1 MRKKIKNILLGIFA
15 CGLLSTA
22 TLGATLGVSAMADS
36 VRVKPTGTNTAI
48 FTQEI
53 KDSELDTFKV
63 YGASIRTKGEI
74 GFRFLATIESSDLEI
89 IPNTA
94 EFGTILIP
102 YSKLGERELTVDTE
116 MALVAPAKVDTDAE
130 DVPEGGLGYYI
141 TLMGET
147 LEKAFPENL
156 YGTVLA
162 ARAYVKYTYEANGQT
177 ITDYAYSEE
186 TIFRSMAYITSY
198 ELVTLERNDKD
209 VSISDYNYLNGII
222 SSATEDAVL
231 DLSATE
237 INNGETATVNLIG
250 AADSKNDFS
259 YNLYSSNENV
269 ARINEKGEIVGV
281 SGGVATITANIG
293 TTKFSV
299 DITVLGPKAPKDP
312 IELTGVNV
320 LYSTQDGQIF
330 LPDGVLD
337 NEEEVI
343 VSAVGTQDGVDY
355 FANKWNALALTDA
368 EIAGNTVRATWIT
381 LATSEGDCF
390 TVKALSYAGI
400 IDELSD
406 FPAFFNNTAVPS
418 EYDAATYPA
427 VAPNVYGYYIV
438 TKNLGDGT
446 DTLALTQT
454 EATDYQKTN
463 GFNGVLD
470 GQGHTLKFKLTK
482 GGLVGL
488 VLGKA
493 LIKNISIV
501 YEDAS
506 YTKKY
511 DANKGYEV
519 WASGGYGVF
528 GYITNGN
535 PVIENCYIER
545 TNNHYLGSSVFG
557 IMARPNNKMIIRNS
571 VIYGYNV
578 SQNCSLWNNMW
589 ISASSENAYLIHA
602 RANATGW
609 VNVQGFTK
617 VFNDAIEN
625 GAREVL
631 LSEIEDASTFNE
643 YWSKENDKLTWK
655 GADDM
660 AVSAHKNVTSIDGKV
675 YYSTVN
681 SELILPENFLPD
693 GETIVD
699 VKDENGN
706 DYYESGAWVN
716 LALTSAEIASNA
728 KKEGNLLI
736 ETASGNFYK
745 VAFGSYA
752 GVINEL
758 SDFPAFF
765 NNEAV
770 DNTNP
775 NNASAY
781 PKIAPSVYG
790 YYVVAKDLGTGVEE
804 LSFTQCAGSNFTAT
818 CGFNGVLDGQGHTLR
833 FKLKSGGLVGQ
844 ILGNA
849 TIKNLGVIYEDAT
862 STYYGVFGYMTNGNP
877 VIENC
882 YIERTNNH
890 YKAWSVFGIMSR
902 PNARLTLK
910 NTVVYGYNISNNCA
924 MNSNMWISASS
935 TNAYLIHA
943 RANATEW
950 VNVQNFTK
958 VFNDGIENGSREV
971 LRSEIADDSGF
982 NSEYWYK
989 ANGKLIWKGIGAVT
1003 VTWSKEGKTVQE
1015 TVSAGSAVNVPNPG
1029 TDMYWAANK
1038 DGSGAITGKG
1048 IYPTQSV
1055 IYYAR
1060 PAIKDLKDAVYFST
1074 ESDEIILPES
1084 AEFSV
1089 NDITKITSKD
1099 GSLIYYAEEAWKNS
1113 LGLTAEQIMAN
1124 ETSETDVKIQAGS
1137 FIYYAK
1143 VQSYAGVIDELSDFV
1158 TFFNNDPNA
1167 TAPNVYG
1174 YYIITKDLGTGVE
1187 ELALTQSTVSDFK
1200 ADNGFNGVLD
1210 GQGHTLRFVLKSGGL
1225 VGQILGNATIKNL
1238 GVIYEDASYIENG
1251 RQFGYGAFGYM
1262 TNGNPVI
1269 DNCYIERTNTI
1280 DSRSSV
1286 FGIMARPNAKLI
1298 LHNTVVYGFKV
1309 PNDCTWWS
1317 NCWIS
1322 SASTNAYVIHA
1333 RANATSQ
1340 SMVQGFT
1347 KVFNDAVENGSREV
1361 LLSEIADNSGFN
1373 SEYWYKA
1380 NGKLIWKGLETVNI
1394 SWVDG
1399 ENTTVEPV
1407 TKGSAVPMPEEVD
1420 KEYWSSNE
1428 EGSHSISGKVLL
1440 IDKDVSFYKC
1450 FLEIDVKE
1458 KAMYSTMDREFFLPD
1473 EVNSW
1478 NNVEY
1483 IIGVDENGES
1493 NGVTYYEDGVW
1504 RRSFGLTGEQI
1515 NANEVVETAVEI
1527 FDGTYYY
1534 NVTVA
1539 SYAGVIDELLDFPK
1553 FFDNDPSATAPNV
1566 YGYYIVTKDLGTG
1579 AEDLALTQTEI
1590 TNGKAD
1596 NGFNGV
1602 LDGQGHTLKFKF
1614 KSGGLVGLVLGNA
1627 TIKNLAVIYE
1637 DNSFS
1642 EYQND
1647 EGKTVRK
1654 GGYGAFG
1661 YITNGNPVIDNC
1673 YIERTNTLDSRS
1685 SVFGIMARPNA
1696 KLTLHN
1702 TVVYGFKVP
1711 NDCTWWSNCWISSAS
1726 TNAYVIHARE
1736 KATSQSMVQGFTKV
1750 FNDAIEN
1757 GAREVALS
1765 EIADAST
1772 FNECWSKEN
1781 DKLTWKGA
1789 DDMAVSSIGAVELE
1803 PYKLVENGDT
1813 EYAIVLPDNADATL
1827 TLAGQELASF
1837 FAEATGATLNIV
1849 SDGAYS
1855 NYDAIISIGNTKA
1868 FATSG
1873 VTMGEMTYDGYH
1885 IERKDNAIYLNANTS
1900 QGCLYAVYG
1909 LLDELFEYEQYSAD
1923 CYTILN
1929 RPTVE
1934 LYTIKVTENPDI
1946 AIRMPSNGAIINDPT
1961 LAGRFGMKMSETD
1974 LFFNAGDYSN
1984 NKAEDGNAEN
1994 GEGPNEGWRVWHN
2007 ALEILPVN
2015 YWTAQGKTN
2024 WFSNNK
2030 VNGAINQLCYTAHGN
2045 ANDYTAMVDQIVV
2058 IMAQTLTSSQITSR
2072 PDALYVTL
2080 TSEDGGGV
2088 CTCSACTAA
2097 KAQYGSD
2104 VGAVIKLCNDVREG
2118 MDTWMEANPR
2128 YKREVTLLFFA
2139 YNDYVTAPTAGTI
2152 EMREGVGVMYA
2163 VSDYVNYYYDVYNTE
2178 NAAFRAQFEAW
2189 SNLCAINNSTFALWT
2204 YTKNFSAYML
2214 RADVY
2219 GENAFF
2225 NENAYRYFAENG
2237 VDLWFNQ
2244 GATNGTTTLSA
2255 FEKLNGYIDSQMMW
2269 DSNQSVEDLIDKWF
2283 NAMYGSAA
2291 TYMKL
2296 LYDGQNQKAR
2306 EAFGTTKKGI
2316 PSVGVSESAMKKTLT
2331 NSVLQT
2337 WFGYIDSATNAIN
2350 SDGSLTDE
2358 QKSAYLERINEEWI
2372 SVEFWY
2378 VSLYYSS
2385 LFDGLDGVTVDTAA
2399 AKEEFKKV
2407 LAYAYHY
2414 DKDDKFVLDSG
2425 IDVILYEKAT
2435 MTLVQW
2441 IESDFKSDF

>member
-1 MRKKIKNILLGIFA
+1 MRKKIKNILIGILT
-15 CGLLSTA
+15 CGILSTA
-22 TLGATLGVSAMADS
+22 TVGVTLGVSATAGSD
-36 VRVKPTGTNTAI
+36 RVKPTGTNANVL
-48 FTQEI
+48 TQEI

-63 YGASIRTKGEI
+63 YGASIRKDGTN
-74 GFRFLATIESSDLEI
+74 GFRFLSTIEKSDLEI

-94 EFGTILIP
+94 EFGTILLP
-102 YSKLGERELTVDTE
+102 FSKLGERELTVDTE
-116 MALVAPAKVDTDAE
+116 MALVAVAKVDTVSE
-130 DVPEGGLGYYI
+130 DVPENGLGYYI

-147 LEKAFPENL
+147 LEKAFPEDL

-177 ITDYAYSEE
+177 ITDYAYSQE
-186 TIFRSMAYITSY
+186 TIFRSMAYITSC
-198 ELVTLERNDKD
+198 ELTTLEENGKD
-209 VSISDYNYLNGII
+209 VSISDYDYLNGII
-222 SSATEDAVL
+222 SQATEDAVL

-237 INNGETATVNLIG
+237 IKTGGIATVDLIG
-250 AADSKNDFS
+250 ALDSKNDFS
-259 YNLYSSNENV
+259 YNLYSSNEKV
-269 ARINEKGEIVGV
+269 ATINENGEIVGV

-293 TTKFSV
+293 TTKFSAE
-299 DITVLGPKAPKDP
+299 ITVLGPSAPKDP
-312 IELTGVNV
+312 IELTDVNV

-343 VSAVGTQDGVDY
+343 ISAVGTQDGVDY

-368 EIAGNTVRATWIT
+368 EIKENTVRATWIT

-390 TVKALSYAGI
+390 TVKALSYAGV

-454 EATDYQKTN
+454 EATDFQKTN

-488 VLGKA
+488 VLGNA
-493 LIKNISIV
+493 VIKNISIV

-511 DANKGYEV
+511 DANKGYDV
-519 WASGGYGVF
+519 WTSGGYGVF
-528 GYITNGN
+528 GYITNGSPEIRN
-535 PVIENCYIER
+535 SYIER

-557 IMARPNNKMIIRNS
+557 IMARPNNKLIIRNS

-589 ISASSENAYLIHA
+589 ISASSENAYLILA
-602 RANATGW
+602 RAAATGW
-609 VNVQGFTK
+609 GNVKNFTK
-617 VFNDAIEN
+617 FYTN
-625 GAREVL
+625 GTGLASDLRGVPL
-631 LSEIEDASTFNE
+631 ADITDASGFDNN
-643 YWSKENDKLTWK
+643 YWNKETNVTWK

-660 AVSAHKNVTSIDGKV
+660 AVSAYNKVNAQSIDGKV
-675 YYSTVN
+675 YYSTLT

-752 GVINEL
+752 GVIDEL
-758 SDFPAFF
+758 SDLPAFF
-765 NNEAV
+765 NNEAI

-775 NNASAY
+775 NNASDY

-804 LSFTQCAGSNFTAT
+804 LSFTQCAISNFTAT
-818 CGFNGVLDGQGHTLR
+818 CGFNGVLDGEGHTLR
-833 FKLKSGGLVGQ
+833 FKLMSGGLVGQ

-862 STYYGVFGYMTNGNP
+862 STYYGVFGYMTSGNP

-910 NTVVYGYNISNNCA
+910 NTVVYGYNTSNNSA

-943 RANATEW
+943 RANATDW

-971 LRSEIADDSGF
+971 LLSEIADNSGF

-1015 TVSAGSAVNVPNPG
+1015 TVSAGSAVAIPNPG

-1038 DGSGAITGKG
+1038 DGGGAITGKG
-1048 IYPTQSV
+1048 IYPTQSI

-1060 PAIKDLKDAVYFST
+1060 PAIKDLKDVVYFST
-1074 ESDEIILPES
+1074 ANNEIVLPENADFS
-1084 AEFSV
+1084 A
-1089 NDITKITSKD
+1089 NNITTITSKD
-1099 GSLIYYAEEAWKNS
+1099 GSVTYYADGVWENS
-1113 LGLTAEQIMAN
+1113 LGLTAEQIAAN
-1124 ETSETDVKIQAGS
+1124 ETSEADIKIKAGS
-1137 FIYYAK
+1137 FIYYAT
-1143 VQSYAGVIDELSDFV
+1143 VQSYAGVIDELSDFA
-1158 TFFNNDPNA
+1158 TFFNNDPSA

-1174 YYIITKDLGTGVE
+1174 YYIVTKDLGTGAE
-1187 ELALTQSTVSDFK
+1187 ELALTQSTTTDYK
-1200 ADNGFNGVLD
+1200 PNNGFNGVLD
-1210 GQGHTLRFVLKSGGL
+1210 GQGHTLRFKLMSGGL

-1238 GVIYEDASYIENG
+1238 GVIYEDATSTY
-1251 RQFGYGAFGYM
+1251 YGAFGYM

-1269 DNCYIERTNTI
+1269 DNCYIERTNNHYQAW
-1280 DSRSSV
+1280 SV
-1286 FGIMARPNAKLI
+1286 FGIMSRPNAKLI
-1298 LHNTVVYGFKV
+1298 LRNTVVYGYNISNNCAK
-1309 PNDCTWWS
+1309 ND
-1317 NCWIS
+1317 NMWIS
-1322 SASTNAYVIHA
+1322 ASSTNAYVIHA
-1333 RANATSQ
+1333 RKNATDWVN
-1340 SMVQGFT
+1340 VQGFT
-1347 KVFNDAVENGSREV
+1347 KVFTDAIENGSREV
-1361 LLSEIADNSGFN
+1361 LLSEIEDDNGFN
-1373 SEYWYKA
+1373 SEYWDKA
-1380 NGKLIWKGLETVNI
+1380 NGKLIWKGFETVKI

-1407 TKGSAVPMPEEVD
+1407 TKDSAVRMPEQAD
-1420 KEYWSSNE
+1420 TEYWSSNA
-1428 EGSHSISGKVLL
+1428 EGTDSISGKVLL

-1458 KAMYSTMDREFFLPD
+1458 KAMYSTMDGEFFLPD
-1473 EVNSW
+1473 EVSSW

-1483 IIGVDENGES
+1483 IIGVDENGEN
-1493 NGVTYYEDGVW
+1493 NGVTYYKDGVW

-1515 NANEVVETAVEI
+1515 NANEVVETEVKI
-1527 FDGTYYY
+1527 YDGTYYY

-1539 SYAGVIDELLDFPK
+1539 SYAGVIDDLLDFPK
-1553 FFDNDPSATAPNV
+1553 FFNNDPSATHTKT

-1579 AEDLALTQTEI
+1579 AEELTFTQST
-1590 TNGKAD
+1590 TTDYKAD
-1596 NGFNGV
+1596 CGFNGI
-1602 LDGQGHTLKFKF
+1602 LDGAGHTLKFKLM
-1614 KSGGLVGLVLGNA
+1614 SGGLVGLFVGNG
-1627 TIKNLAVIYE
+1627 TIKNLSVIYE
-1637 DNSFS
+1637 DATST
-1642 EYQND
+1642 Y
-1647 EGKTVRK
+1647 
-1654 GGYGAFG
+1654 YGVFG
-1661 YITNGNPVIDNC
+1661 YMTSGNPVIDNC
-1673 YIERTNTLDSRS
+1673 YIERTNNHYQAW
-1685 SVFGIMARPNA
+1685 SVFGIMSRPNA
-1696 KLTLHN
+1696 KLILRN
-1702 TVVYGFKVP
+1702 TVVYGYNISNNCAK
-1711 NDCTWWSNCWISSAS
+1711 NDNMWISASS
-1726 TNAYVIHARE
+1726 TNAYVIHAR
-1736 KATSQSMVQGFTKV
+1736 KNATDWVNVQGFTKV
-1750 FNDAIEN
+1750 FNDGIEN
-1757 GAREVALS
+1757 GAREVVLS
-1765 EIADAST
+1765 EIEDAST

-1789 DDMAVSSIGAVELE
+1789 DDMEVSSIGALELE
-1803 PYKLVENGDT
+1803 PYKLVENGVT

-1837 FAEATGATLNIV
+1837 FAEATGATLNVV

-1855 NYDAIISIGNTKA
+1855 DYDAIISIGNTNA
-1868 FATSG
+1868 FAASG
-1873 VTMGEMTYDGYH
+1873 VTMGEMTSDGYH
-1885 IERKDNAIYLNANTS
+1885 IERKNNAIYLNANTS

-1946 AIRMPSNGAIINDPT
+1946 AIRMPSNGAIINDST
-1961 LAGRFGMKMSETD
+1961 LAARFEMKLGETD
-1974 LFFNAGDYSN
+1974 LFFNVGDYTN
-1984 NKAEDGNAEN
+1984 NK
-1994 GEGPNEGWRVWHN
+1994 GETGNEGWRVWHN
-2007 ALEILPVN
+2007 ALEILPVT

-2045 ANDYTAMVDQIVV
+2045 ADDYTAMVDQIVV

-2080 TSEDGGGV
+2080 TSEDGNGV

-2104 VGAVIKLCNDVREG
+2104 AGAVIKLCNDVRER
-2118 MDTWMEANPR
+2118 MDEWMEANPR

-2152 EMREGVGVMYA
+2152 EMREDVGVMYA

-2178 NAAFRAQFEAW
+2178 NDAFRTQFEAW

-2291 TYMKL
+2291 TYMRS

-2316 PSVGVSESAMKKTLT
+2316 PSVGVSESDMKKTLT

-2337 WFGYIDSATNAIN
+2337 WFGYINSAKNAIN

-2358 QKSAYLERINEEWI
+2358 QKATYIERINEEWI
-2372 SVEFWY
+2372 SIEFWY

-2385 LFDGLDGVTVDTAA
+2385 ILDGFDGVTVDTAA
-2399 AKEEFKKV
+2399 AKAAFREV
-2407 LAYAYHY
+2407 LGYNAATGTYA
-2414 DKDDKFVLDSG
+2414 KDVVL
-2425 IDVILYEKAT
+2425 LEKGAS
-2435 MTLVQW
+2435 TLVQW
-2441 IESDFKSDF
+2441 IESGFTSDI